1 MFHFSKWDFISRTV
15 SVRSY
20 IPGRIRLQSKR
31 LINNQSLVRQVYEH
45 ISAYKEIETVEV
57 NPLTGSVLLTYKP
70 DVLRANR
77 ELAEVEQYIMNHV
90 ERRT

>member
-1 MFHFSKWDFISRTV
+1 MFHFSKWDFIIRTV

-45 ISAYKEIETVEV
+45 ISAYKEIETV
-57 NPLTGSVLLTYKP
+57 
-70 DVLRANR
+70 
-77 ELAEVEQYIMNHV
+77 
-90 ERRT
+90 